1 VNGPRSPPPPK
12 LPDALESSPRHGA
25 GFRRPSSGRV
35 AGEGR
40 TVDMKPRR
48 EEKPVPPRRR
58 VIVVGKRQN
67 GRWTVRMSL
76 WRYLAA
82 TALSQ

>member
-1 VNGPRSPPPPK
+1 MDLKV
-12 LPDALESSPRHGA
+12 
-25 GFRRPSSGRV
+25 RR
-35 AGEGR
+35 
-40 TVDMKPRR
+40 K
-48 EEKPVPPRRR
+48 EKPANPRRR
-58 VIVVGKRQN
+58 VIVIGKRQN

>member
-1 VNGPRSPPPPK
+1 M
-12 LPDALESSPRHGA
+12 DAKTKREQ
-25 GFRRPSSGRV
+25 
-35 AGEGR
+35 
-40 TVDMKPRR
+40 KPAQ
-48 EEKPVPPRRR
+48 PQRR
-58 VIVVGKRQN
+58 VIVVGKRRN